1 MPLGTD
7 SIWLRRYPSAQAPRL
22 RLLCLPHAGGSASF
36 FHSWGHAFGD
46 DVEVLAVR
54 YPGRQER
61 IGEEPLTVLED
72 LAAAITGELE
82 PYLDVPLAVFGHS
95 MGASIGYEIALRL
108 AERHGTAPALLML
121 SGRKPPH
128 LLTPRTAA
136 FGSEADL
143 VEEVKRLGG
152 TDSALLDDEDLRELV
167 LPALRA
173 DFAAVSTYTARPG
186 VPLPCPVVGY
196 VGDSDPDV
204 AVPAVAAWAQLAPR
218 GFALRVLP
226 GGHFYLLDRQAELVG
241 DIRARLAAQR

>member
-1 MPLGTD
+1 MPLGTQ
-7 SIWLRRYPSAQAPRL
+7 SIWLRRYPTAETPRL
-22 RLLCLPHAGGSASF
+22 RLLCLPHAGGSAGF

-61 IGEEPLTVLED
+61 IAEEPFAELEE
-72 LAAAITGELE
+72 LAAAISGELD

-95 MGASIGYEIALRL
+95 MGATVGYEITLRL

-121 SGRKPPH
+121 SGRKAPH
-128 LLTPRTAA
+128 LLTPRAAA
-136 FGSEADL
+136 FGSDADL

-152 TDSALLDDEDLRELV
+152 TDAALLDDADLRELV
-167 LPALRA
+167 LPAIRA
-173 DFAAVSTYTARPG
+173 DFTAVARYAPRPG

-196 VGDSDPDV
+196 VGDSDPGV
-204 AVPAVAAWAQLAPR
+204 AAHEVAAWADLAPR

-226 GGHFYLLDRQAELVG
+226 GGHFYLVDRKAELVG